1 MQALK
6 SPRRLKQQRDAA
18 PTQLGL
24 FDCPPP
30 KAVEREARPKGRAPP
45 VDQTR
50 PPLSIASRGEERGG
64 CPVVTFRLGSTAAPR
79 RPAPRPTPE
88 PRLITKR
95 DVPAYPEEEV
105 ERAIAEIRTDRVLLG
120 YKDIK
125 DFIGVC
131 KATANRRMKDGLVPG
146 VRLLNGNVIRDGGVR
161 RLDREQ
167 VKWLLLSLRRG
178 QSVRGPSGTG
188 R

>member
-6 SPRRLKQQRDAA
+6 SPRRLKQRDAA

-24 FDCPPP
+24 FDRPLP
-30 KAVEREARPKGRAPP
+30 KAVEREARPEGSL

-50 PPLSIASRGEERGG
+50 CPPSMASRGEERGG
-64 CPVVTFRLGSTAAPR
+64 CPVVTFQIGSTAAPR

-88 PRLITKR
+88 PRLITR
-95 DVPAYPEEEV
+95 QEMPAYPEEEVDAV

-125 DFIGVC
+125 DFFGVS

-146 VRLLNGNVIRDGGVR
+146 VRILNGNVIRDGGVR

-178 QSVRGPSGTG
+178 QRVSLLK
-188 R
+188 